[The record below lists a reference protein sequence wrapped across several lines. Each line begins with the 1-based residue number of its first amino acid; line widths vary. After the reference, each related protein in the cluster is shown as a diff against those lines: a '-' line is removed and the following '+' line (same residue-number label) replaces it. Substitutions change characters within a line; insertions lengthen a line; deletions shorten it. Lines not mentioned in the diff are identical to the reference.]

1 MLLISHHEGCAKS
14 KYIPRFQRQGEVSM
28 LNRRI
33 WVVALVALLLMSSLA
48 GCAMGDV
55 PAPDREVPISVDA
68 ALEGQAGLP
77 ALMAGNVT
85 WTESQ
90 LSSYLTELLRA
101 NTGENQPVDSI
112 VVWLSPENQIHAR
125 IALKDGVLLGG
136 SNIDLA
142 GTLGIVD
149 GKVAVNLTDAGANG
163 MMVSGPLMGVISQY
177 INGALGG
184 FGVAADV
191 TTDEGSITISMG
203 GM

>member
-1 MLLISHHEGCAKS
+1 
-14 KYIPRFQRQGEVSM
+14 M

-55 PAPDREVPISVDA
+55 PAPEREVPISVDA

-77 ALMAGNVT
+77 ALLAGNVT
-85 WTESQ
+85 WTEAQ
-90 LSSYLTELLRA
+90 LSSFLTELLKA
-101 NTGENQPVDSI
+101 NTGENQPVES
-112 VVWLSPENQIHAR
+112 VTVWLSPENQIHAR

-136 SNIDLA
+136 NNIDLA
-142 GTLGIVD
+142 GTIGIVD

-163 MMVSGPLMGVISQY
+163 MMVSGPLMGMISQY

>member
-1 MLLISHHEGCAKS
+1 
-14 KYIPRFQRQGEVSM
+14 M

-55 PAPDREVPISVDA
+55 SAPDREVPISVDA

-77 ALMAGNVT
+77 ALLAGNVT

-90 LSSYLTELLRA
+90 LSSYVTELLKA
-101 NTGENQPVDSI
+101 NTGENQPVDAVTI
-112 VVWLSPENQIHAR
+112 WLSPENQIHAR
-125 IALKDGVLLGG
+125 VALKEGVLLGG
-136 SNIDLA
+136 NNIDLA
-142 GTLGIVD
+142 GTIGIVD
-149 GKVAVNLTDAGANG
+149 GKVALNLTDAGANG
-163 MMVSGPLMGVISQY
+163 MMVSGPLMGLVSQY

-203 GM
+203 M

>member
-1 MLLISHHEGCAKS
+1 
-14 KYIPRFQRQGEVSM
+14 M

-55 PAPDREVPISVDA
+55 AAPDREVPISVDA
-68 ALEGQAGLP
+68 ALEGQNAGM
-77 ALMAGNVT
+77 AGLMAGNVT
-85 WTESQ
+85 WTEAQ
-90 LSSYLTELLRA
+90 LSSFLTELLKA
-101 NTGENQPVDSI
+101 NTGENQPVES
-112 VVWLSPENQIHAR
+112 VTVWLSPENQIHAR

-136 SNIDLA
+136 NNIDLA
-142 GTLGIVD
+142 GTIGIVD

-163 MMVSGPLMGVISQY
+163 MMVSGPLMGLVSQY

>member
-14 KYIPRFQRQGEVSM
+14 KYIPRFPRQGEVSM

-55 PAPDREVPISVDA
+55 AAPDREVPISIDA

-77 ALMAGNVT
+77 ALLAGNVT
-85 WTESQ
+85 LTESQ
-90 LSSYLTELLRA
+90 LSSFLTELLKA
-101 NTGENQPVDSI
+101 NTGANQPVESI
-112 VVWLSPENQIHAR
+112 TVWLSPENQIHAR

-136 SNIDLA
+136 NNIDLA
-142 GTLGIVD
+142 GTLGITD
-149 GKVAVNLTDAGANG
+149 GKVAVILTDAGANG
-163 MMVSGPLMGVISQY
+163 MMVSGPLMGMVSQY
-177 INGALGG
+177 INSALGG

-191 TTDEGSITISMG
+191 TTDEGSVTISAG

>member
-1 MLLISHHEGCAKS
+1 
-14 KYIPRFQRQGEVSM
+14 M

-55 PAPDREVPISVDA
+55 AAPDREVPISIDA

-77 ALMAGNVT
+77 ALLAGNVT
-85 WTESQ
+85 LTESQ
-90 LSSYLTELLRA
+90 LSSFLTELLKA
-101 NTGENQPVDSI
+101 NTGANQPVESI
-112 VVWLSPENQIHAR
+112 TVWLSPENQIHAR

-136 SNIDLA
+136 NNIDLA

-163 MMVSGPLMGVISQY
+163 MMVSGPLMGMVSQY
-177 INGALGG
+177 INSALGG

-191 TTDEGSITISMG
+191 TTDEGSVTISMG